1 MAADPLPHLTHDH
14 WDRPRCSIC
23 RAGRSGGVDLLRVEK
38 LLADR
43 ARLRNVAKTFELP
56 RAALYRHWRAVSN
69 ERRDYLRTGKQ
80 QTQDALAAAA
90 AEEKIS
96 TIDNLRIV
104 RGGLHKLFAHA
115 VETSDHS
122 GGAALA
128 RALDTNLMNS
138 ARLAGEWT
146 PAPGTVNNIAIVN
159 QPGVASVI
167 AGIARVLAPYP
178 EARAAVVAFLRNA
191 TTAAASLPPPA
202 INVTAGG

>member
-1 MAADPLPHLTHDH
+1 
-14 WDRPRCSIC
+14 
-23 RAGRSGGVDLLRVEK
+23 
-38 LLADR
+38 
-43 ARLRNVAKTFELP
+43 
-56 RAALYRHWRAVSN
+56 
-69 ERRDYLRTGKQ
+69 
-80 QTQDALAAAA
+80 
-90 AEEKIS
+90 
-96 TIDNLRIV
+96 
-104 RGGLHKLFAHA
+104 
-115 VETSDHS
+115 
-122 GGAALA
+122 LA